1 MCTHPASWSHRAGT
15 GLEEQF
21 MDLAIVHTPPKLGA
35 REIIRALLKAL
46 GLAAV
51 LIAIFTFPAFGQ
63 EPTVRTVPT
72 TVSVRMPLLRE
83 SNPVAIMQLE
93 NARTARDT
101 TGTTLRFDV
110 GSSIIRSEAAAA
122 LNASLETLRA
132 KPTLRI
138 RIEGRADDG
147 ASNADNT
154 NLAWTRA
161 GATKLWLTSQGIA
174 SDRIDAV
181 GFSAARPVCQGSPDI
196 CEAKGQRAEFLI
208 VAGTTDAAPKK

>member
-1 MCTHPASWSHRAGT
+1 
-15 GLEEQF
+15 

-35 REIIRALLKAL
+35 KAIILALLKAL
-46 GLAAV
+46 GLAAF
-51 LIAIFTFPAFGQ
+51 LIAIFALPAFGQ
-63 EPTVRTVPT
+63 EPAVRTVPT
-72 TVSVRMPLLRE
+72 TVSIRMPVLRE

-93 NARTARDT
+93 NARSLRDT
-101 TGTTLRFDV
+101 TGATLRFDV
-110 GSSIIRSEAAAA
+110 GSSAIGSEAAAA
-122 LNASLETLRA
+122 LNASLEMLRA

-138 RIEGRADDG
+138 RIEGRADNG

-181 GFSAARPVCQGSPDI
+181 GFSAARPVCQEPPAI
-196 CEAKGQRAEFLI
+196 CEAKGRRAEFLI
-208 VAGTTDAAPKK
+208 VAGTIDAIPKK